1 MGICTDIMNDFV
13 QQEIK
18 RIYSSY
24 DGWKITPRRHG
35 NSYDTIFIIDR
46 MNKGNREI
54 VKVLVTFK
62 KVVTLDSIEE
72 LTVPEKVSDGTMPRR
87 SYAVM
92 VPANTD
98 ISALPKDLNVMTMK
112 SFAYEG
118 KELTWVKKPVRKTE
132 DSGQKSSVKSEC

>member
-35 NSYDTIFIIDR
+35 NSYDTIFVIER
-46 MNKGNREI
+46 MYKGNREI
-54 VKVLVTFK
+54 AKVLASFK
-62 KVVTLDSIEE
+62 KEVTLDMLEE
-72 LTVPEKVSDGTMPRR
+72 LTVPEKVIDGTIPRR

-92 VPANTD
+92 VPVNAD
-98 ISALPKDLNVMTMK
+98 ISALPKDLKVMYMK
-112 SFAYEG
+112 SFEFEG
-118 KELTWVKKPVRKTE
+118 KELVWIKKPVRRTE
-132 DSGQKSSVKSEC
+132 DTP

>member
-35 NSYDTIFIIDR
+35 NSYETIFVIER
-46 MNKGNREI
+46 MSKGTREI
-54 VKVLVTFK
+54 AKVLASFK
-62 KVVTLDSIEE
+62 KTVTLDMLEE
-72 LTVPEKVSDGTMPRR
+72 LTLPEKVSDGTVPRR

-92 VPANTD
+92 VPANADT
-98 ISALPKDLNVMTMK
+98 SALPQDLKILSMK
-112 SFAYEG
+112 SFAFDG
-118 KELTWVKKPVRKTE
+118 KDLVWIKKPVRRTE
-132 DSGQKSSVKSEC
+132 DAPEKTGHSTL

>member
-18 RIYSSY
+18 RIYSTY

-35 NSYDTIFIIDR
+35 NSYDTIFIIEK

-54 VKVLVTFK
+54 AKILVSFK
-62 KVVTLDSIEE
+62 KTVTLDMLEE
-72 LTVPEKVSDGTMPRR
+72 LTQPEKVNDGTIPRR

-92 VPANTD
+92 VPANAD
-98 ISALPKDLNVMTMK
+98 ISALPKDLRVLTMK
-112 SFAYEG
+112 SFAFDG
-118 KELTWVKKPVRKTE
+118 KELVWIKKPVRKTE
-132 DSGQKSSVKSEC
+132 DAPPKTAV

>member
-35 NSYDTIFIIDR
+35 NSYDTIFVIER
-46 MNKGNREI
+46 MNKGSREI
-54 VKVLVTFK
+54 AKVLASFK
-62 KVVTLDSIEE
+62 KEVTLDMLEE
-72 LTVPEKVSDGTMPRR
+72 LTVPEKVGDGTVPRR

-92 VPANTD
+92 VPVNADT
-98 ISALPKDLNVMTMK
+98 SALPKDLKVMYMK
-112 SFAYEG
+112 SFAFEG
-118 KELTWVKKPVRKTE
+118 KELVWIKKPVRRT
-132 DSGQKSSVKSEC
+132 DDASQKP